1 MPKLI
6 EIIGPPDSGK
16 TFISSE
22 LQKTKKRGEQVYF
35 HSSDWRNFYK
45 FKNLNL
51 ITKILIKLRVVKIIL
66 NFYLIFYKR
75 LFFKKIYKREFFYRT
90 ILLIYRHLHSIEMLK
105 NTLSDK
111 EFLIM
116 EPGIIMYFLQD
127 YFYANEKVS
136 KKEIKRFNKYFLKSD
151 FIIYTNCSSKLQ
163 LKRLKLRVRGLPQR
177 MRSLNI
183 KEINWSIK
191 KANFETKKYYLNSV
205 NSNSKFIKIN
215 TTKSVKEIK
224 KKIFQYISKKQI

>member
-1 MPKLI
+1 MPKLV
-6 EIIGPPDSGK
+6 EIVGPPGSGK

-22 LQKTKKRGEQVYF
+22 LQKTKKKGKQIYF
-35 HSSDWRNFYK
+35 HSSDSRNFYK
-45 FKNLNL
+45 FKNLNFTTKFFIKIKVI
-51 ITKILIKLRVVKIIL
+51 ITII

-105 NTLSDK
+105 KILSDD

-127 YFYANEKVS
+127 YFYANKSIS
-136 KKEIKRFNKYFLKSD
+136 KNEIKKFNKYFLKSD
-151 FIIYTNCSSKLQ
+151 FVIYSNCNSKLQ

-177 MRSLNI
+177 MRDLSI
-183 KEINWSIK
+183 SEINRSIK
-191 KANFETKKYYLNSV
+191 KANYETKKYFLNTT
-205 NSNSKFIKIN
+205 NFNFKLIKID
-215 TTKSVKEIK
+215 TTKSIKEVK
-224 KKIFQYISKKQI
+224 KKIFRIIN